1 LKYLDEFRDRRLA
14 EALVR
19 RIARISSGRLNLM
32 EVCGTHT
39 VTILRN
45 GIKQLL
51 ADEINL
57 ISGPGCPVCVTSAQD
72 LDKAIAMAGHQG
84 VILASFGDMMNV
96 PGTLSSLQKE
106 RAEGRDIRVVYSAM
120 DAVKV
125 AKANPDKKVILLAIG
140 FETTAPTIASSI
152 LEAHTQGLE
161 NFLIFCIHKLIPP
174 AMKALL
180 EMGEINI
187 DGFICPG
194 HVSAIIGSR
203 PYQFIAQDYGIP
215 CVITGFEPLDVLQ
228 AVYML
233 ILQRR
238 EGRHEV
244 EIQYS
249 RVVRE
254 EGNPTASKLLGEVFE
269 VCDGHWRGLG
279 MIPGSGL
286 KLRGKYEGFDALKT
300 LDLEIEDSREPQGC
314 ICGEILRGIKEP
326 FECTLFGEG
335 CNPEDPVG
343 PCMVSSEGACAAYYK
358 YNPRSQ

>member
-19 RIARISSGRLNLM
+19 RIAQTSSGRLNLM

-51 ADEINL
+51 ADETNL
-57 ISGPGCPVCVTSAQD
+57 ISGPGCPVCVTSNQD
-72 LDKAIAMAGHQG
+72 LDMAIAMARHQG

-96 PGTLSSLQKE
+96 PGTSSNLQKE
-106 RAEGRDIRVVYSAM
+106 RAGGRDIRTVYSAM
-120 DAVKV
+120 DAVKS

-152 LEAHTQGLE
+152 LEAHKQGLE
-161 NFLIFCIHKLIPP
+161 NFLVFCIHKLIPP

-187 DGFICPG
+187 GGFICPG

-203 PYQFIAQDYGIP
+203 PYQFIAQNYRIP
-215 CVITGFEPLDVLQ
+215 CVVTGFEPLDVLQ
-228 AVYML
+228 AIYML

-238 EGRHEV
+238 EGRCGV

-249 RVVRE
+249 RAVRE

-269 VCDGHWRGLG
+269 VCDAQWRGLG
-279 MIPGSGL
+279 MIPASGL
-286 KLRGKYEGFDALKT
+286 KLRGKYERFDALKN
-300 LDLEIEDSREPQGC
+300 LELQIENSREPQGC

-326 FECTLFGEG
+326 FECTLFGQR

-343 PCMVSSEGACAAYYK
+343 PCMVSSEGTCAVYYR
-358 YNPRSQ
+358 YNPRSE